1 MIILLT
7 VVQKKLTINLYK
19 YNAYTA
25 IGIFMNA
32 DPIVIDNMDPDV
44 NGLLLTFNNCPIL
57 ALTYFQKRSTNA
69 RDNFII

>member
-1 MIILLT
+1 MIILLA

-19 YNAYTA
+19 YNVYTA
-25 IGIFMNA
+25 IGIFFMNA

-57 ALTYFQKRSTNA
+57 ALT
-69 RDNFII
+69 